1 VGEVRELDLH
11 LTPSTAGFACGTL
24 MAEILAPEPF
34 GPLLFGFHN
43 PSWKLHQAHEREL
56 QAVAAAE
63 FIQDFDGGRN
73 LHVVL
78 AADLDA
84 DPESANA
91 RFWTGRQAL
100 GGTSVC
106 YRDAWES
113 AHPGEPGHTFTPET
127 PIVIGRDWP
136 FRRIDYVF
144 VRCGEHEGPTLEITS
159 CERIFDAPIDG
170 VWASDHFGVCV
181 DLEAPGRTSPA

>member
-1 VGEVRELDLH
+1 VRELDLH
-11 LTPSTAGFACGTL
+11 LTPSTEGFACGTIA
-24 MAEILAPEPF
+24 AEVLAPEPLGTLIF
-34 GPLLFGFHN
+34 AFDN
-43 PSWKLHQAHEREL
+43 PSWKLHQAYEREL
-56 QAVAAAE
+56 QAVATARFLHELA
-63 FIQDFDGGRN
+63 DGRAK
-73 LHVVL
+73 HVIV

-84 DPESANA
+84 DPDSATA
-91 RFWTGRQAL
+91 RFWTGRQSL

-127 PIVIGRDWP
+127 PIMIGRDWP

-159 CERIFDAPIDG
+159 CERIFDRPLDG
-170 VWASDHFGVCV
+170 VWASDHFGLCV
-181 DLEAPGRTSPA
+181 DLAVPADS